1 MTGNDSSTGGY
12 LAPSPPPITDDV
24 SLEVFLQAIVVAIT
38 SLPGNMVRPRWQPEP
53 PNLPDYGTDWCAI
66 GITNSTPDTFAY
78 EDDTNVGAEQGGAEF
93 QRNEVFDLD
102 CSFYGPN
109 DDGFAD
115 TLRDGL
121 AVAQNREVLFLN
133 AMGLVGVGE
142 RVRGSELIKGRWL
155 RRADLTVTF
164 RRQIRRTYQVLSF
177 LSSAGAV
184 SDGTHSSP
192 FEAAAE

>member
-1 MTGNDSSTGGY
+1 MTDSSTGGY

-24 SLEVFLQAIVVAIT
+24 PLEIFLQAVIVAIT

-66 GITNSTPDTFAY
+66 GITNSKGDTFAF
-78 EDDTNVGAEQGGAEF
+78 EDDTEDGSSDFV
-93 QRNEVFDLD
+93 RNEVFDLD

-109 DDGFAD
+109 DDGYAD

-121 AVAQNREVLFLN
+121 GVTQNLEVLFLN
-133 AMGLVGVGE
+133 AIGLVGISE

-164 RRQIRRTYQVLSF
+164 RREIRRTYQVLSF
-177 LSSAGAV
+177 LSSTGAV
-184 SDGTHSSP
+184 TDGTISSP
-192 FEAAAE
+192 FNAVAE